1 MEVGIFHST
10 EIERHGR
17 QWDMRCAYMSKNEE
31 ASSELDLQVVYD
43 TKYLNVDFN
52 ARVLTALWGV
62 TEVSKRV
69 KLAERS
75 SGLQCSTS
83 FFMITVI
90 VRIIRN

>member
-1 MEVGIFHST
+1 
-10 EIERHGR
+10 
-17 QWDMRCAYMSKNEE
+17 MSKNEE
-31 ASSELDLQVVYD
+31 ALSELDLQVVYD

-75 SGLQCSTS
+75 K
-83 FFMITVI
+83 
-90 VRIIRN
+90 